1 MKKFIILFTI
11 ILTAIDQIIKYF
23 ITTNMEIYK
32 SVKVIPNFFYLT
44 YVKNDGAAFSM
55 FSGSRI
61 FLIIVAVIVL
71 IILIRSIIMDKKIKK
86 IDILSYS
93 LILAGII
100 GNLIDRIIIGKVI
113 DYLDFYVIGY
123 NAPIFNFSDIC
134 IVLGGIIILY
144 NLIFK
149 GDEYENINSRSRI
162 E

>member
-1 MKKFIILFTI
+1 MKKLIILFTI

-23 ITTNMEIYK
+23 VTTNLEIYK

-86 IDILSYS
+86 IDVLSYS
-93 LILAGII
+93 LILAGIM
-100 GNLIDRIIIGKVI
+100 GNLIDRIFIGKVI
-113 DYLDFYVIGY
+113 DYFDFYIVGY
-123 NAPIFNFSDIC
+123 NAPIFNFSDMC

-149 GDEYENINSRSRI
+149 GEEYENINSRSRI

>member
-1 MKKFIILFTI
+1 MKKLIVLFTI

-61 FLIIVAVIVL
+61 FLIIIAFLVL
-71 IILIRSIIMDKKIKK
+71 IILIRSIIMDKKIMKM
-86 IDILSYS
+86 DIISYS
-93 LILAGII
+93 LILSGII

-113 DYLDFYVIGY
+113 DYIDLYIIGY
-123 NAPIFNFSDIC
+123 NTPIFNFSDIC

-149 GDEYENINSRSRI
+149 GEEYENINSGSRTK
-162 E
+162 

>member
-71 IILIRSIIMDKKIKK
+71 IILIRSIIMDKRIKK